1 MSDEDFLQFEE
12 DQEQPEE
19 KATRAPDSWRVL
31 VVDDEPEVH
40 RVTRLALDG
49 FTFADRPLEFL
60 NAYSGQEAQKILKE
74 NPDIAMILL
83 DVVMETEHAG
93 LELARW
99 VREELKNSFVRIILR
114 TGQPGQAPET
124 EVIANYDINDY
135 KEKTELTS
143 RKLFTLM
150 YSTLRSYRDIMAINK
165 NRQGL
170 QKIIE
175 STATLFEL
183 QSLQKFTR
191 GALEQLSALL
201 HIDEGAFYGVDDGLA
216 VTADGKKVIIQ
227 AGTGKF
233 ESFVGQ
239 PLSAALPEDLCEDL
253 MQHLDKGDVDIREHD
268 YIGSYISRTGSRN
281 LLYLSG
287 LENISAVDTDL
298 VRIFGQ
304 NLAVAFD
311 NLYLM
316 QRFRDSEQTM
326 MHEVGEYIGSRC
338 TAADDHPDRVAE
350 IARFLGRKIGLDNKA
365 VSTLYK
371 AAPFHDIGMVSV
383 PDAIINKSEKLT
395 DDERSLIE
403 KHTETG
409 HHILSQ
415 SSQEL
420 FQAAANIAKYH
431 HERWDGQGYPAGKRG
446 EDIPIFARIVGVA
459 DVFDALLCPRTYKK
473 AWQLDDVK
481 DYFRQQRGKQFDPNL
496 TDILLVHAEELA
508 ALNPVKEEA

>member
-12 DQEQPEE
+12 DEEEQPQG
-19 KATRAPDSWRVL
+19 KKPDCWRIL

-49 FTFADRPLEFL
+49 FTFADRQLEFL
-60 NAYSGQEAQKILKE
+60 NAYSAQEAQKILKDS
-74 NPDIAMILL
+74 PDIAMILL

-99 VREELKNSFVRIILR
+99 VREDLKNSFVRIILR

-175 STATLFEL
+175 STASLFEL

-201 HIDEGAFYGVDDGLA
+201 HIDEGTFYGADDGLA
-216 VTADGKKVIIQ
+216 VTADGDNVIIQ

-233 ESFVGQ
+233 QSFVGK
-239 PLSAALPEDLCEDL
+239 PLSTALPEDLCQDL
-253 MQHLDKGDVDIREHD
+253 MTHLDKSDITIREHD

-287 LENISAVDTDL
+287 LEDISAVDTDL

-316 QRFRDSEQTM
+316 QRFRTNEQMM
-326 MHEVGEYIGSRC
+326 MHEVGEIIGSRC

-350 IARFLGRKIGLDNKA
+350 ISRFLARKVGLDSKSVNL
-365 VSTLYK
+365 LYK

-383 PDAIINKSEKLT
+383 PDSIINKTEKLSEE
-395 DDERSLIE
+395 ERRLVE

-415 SSQEL
+415 SSQDL
-420 FQAAANIAKYH
+420 FQAAASIAKYH
-431 HERWDGQGYPAGKRG
+431 HERWDGQGYPGGKKG
-446 EDIPIFARIVGVA
+446 EDIPIFARIVGIA
-459 DVFDALLCPRTYKK
+459 DVYDALLSPRSYKS
-473 AWQLDDVK
+473 AWPIDDIK

-508 ALNPVKEEA
+508 ALNPIQEKA

>member
-1 MSDEDFLQFEE
+1 MADDDFLEFEE
-12 DQEQPEE
+12 DHSGSETAPREPEG
-19 KATRAPDSWRVL
+19 WQVL

-49 FTFADRPLEFL
+49 FTFADKPLLFL
-60 NAYSGQEAQKILKE
+60 NAYSAAEAMEILKD
-74 NPDIAMILL
+74 NTTIAMILL

-93 LELARW
+93 LDLARW
-99 VREELKNSFVRIILR
+99 VREDLKNHFVRIILR

-150 YSTLRSYRDIMAINK
+150 YSTLRSYRDIVAINT

-170 QKIIE
+170 EKIIE
-175 STATLFEL
+175 ATATLFEL

-191 GALEQLSALL
+191 GALEQLSAIL
-201 HIDEGAFYGVDDGLA
+201 HINEGAFYGIDDGLA
-216 VTADGKKVIIQ
+216 VTADGDRIIIQ

-233 ESFVGQ
+233 ETYVGQ
-239 PLSAALPEDLCEDL
+239 SLSAAVPEDLCQDL
-253 MQHLDKGDVDIREHD
+253 IDHMREGQIDLREHD
-268 YIGSYISRTGSRN
+268 YIGTYVSRTGSRN

-287 LENISAVDTDL
+287 LENISTVDKDL

-311 NLYLM
+311 NLYLL
-316 QRFRDSEQTM
+316 QRFRENEQTM
-326 MHEVGEYIGSRC
+326 MHEVGDLVGSRSG
-338 TAADDHPDRVAE
+338 DIENHQDRVAE
-350 IARFLGRKIGLDNKA
+350 ISRFLARKQGLDTKTVN
-365 VSTLYK
+365 VIYK
-371 AAPFHDIGMVSV
+371 AAPFHDIGMVGV
-383 PDAIINKSEKLT
+383 PDSILTKAEKLT
-395 DDERSLIE
+395 DDERKLVQ

-415 SSQEL
+415 SNQDV
-420 FQAAANIAKYH
+420 FQAAAIIARDH
-431 HERWDGQGYPAGKRG
+431 HERWDGQGYPQGKRG
-446 EDIPIFARIVGVA
+446 EDIHTYARIVAVA
-459 DVFDALLCPRTYKK
+459 DVFDALLCARSYKK
-473 AWQLDDVK
+473 AWPIEDIK

-508 ALNPVKEEA
+508 ALNPVEN